1 LQAKLKTHMAKK
13 DLEQKKEIARLYFLK
28 GENQKAI
35 AEKVGVNRA
44 TIARW
49 ITDGKWIERRAA
61 ENITRPELVNKAL
74 LAIDRILTKVS
85 ESNDDALLNG
95 LGDRLSKI
103 ATMIS
108 KLDKKASVVDVIE
121 VFVGFGKWLSNRSDF
136 DAEITPELE
145 SLINKY
151 QDLYIGDCFNKK
163 Q

>member
-1 LQAKLKTHMAKK
+1 MAKK

>member
-1 LQAKLKTHMAKK
+1 MQAKLKTHMAKK